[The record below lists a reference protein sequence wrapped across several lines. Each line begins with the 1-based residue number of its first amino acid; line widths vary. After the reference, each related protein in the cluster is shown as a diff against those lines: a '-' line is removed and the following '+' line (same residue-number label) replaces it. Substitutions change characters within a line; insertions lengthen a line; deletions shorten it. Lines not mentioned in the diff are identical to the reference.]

1 MPSRTIP
8 RREIEILFA
17 NADRTVVLELG
28 DEDPAIADVIVAA
41 LALEDRDETED
52 RLRSEVGEPGIVR
65 RRG

>member
-8 RREIEILFA
+8 RREIEIFFA

-52 RLRSEVGEPGIVR
+52 RLRPEVGELGIVR